1 MAKSTKSTPDPTAT
15 VEPDPSAIPLATLL
29 GRLTTGQAWKL
40 GGTVI
45 GVLLAAAAA
54 GNRIESW
61 QRDKAVTE
69 AVAPKVQEIAGLSSR
84 NVELAKEVDAL
95 KASITAQQDEVR
107 TLDTRITN
115 AQRFIIFADKYLT
128 FLSTNEDPA
137 RSIFADHVCMLYRQ
151 SQQADVDGLSM
162 DTSSVARTLSDPSA
176 PGAKELLIASGL
188 SPTLVDELIE
198 LDARGIQRS
207 LPSISKE
214 VGYAVAPTP
223 RVSPFPQVSPRPPS
237 PQRVVAD
244 VTKRLS
250 ANAGQLVKVVTFHLN
265 GKDYKYTMPP
275 EIAGLVHDNP
285 ACRLH

>member
-1 MAKSTKSTPDPTAT
+1 MAKLPKSTPDLTAT
-15 VEPDPSAIPLATLL
+15 VEQDPSAIPLATLL
-29 GRLTTGQAWKL
+29 GRLTTSQAWKL
-40 GGTVI
+40 GATVI

-61 QRDKAVTE
+61 QRDKAVTD
-69 AVAPKVQEIAGLSSR
+69 AVAPKVQEIAGLSSK
-84 NVELAKEVDAL
+84 NVELAKEIDAL
-95 KASITAQQDEVR
+95 KASVSAQQDEVR
-107 TLDTRITN
+107 ALDARITN

-128 FLSTNEDPA
+128 YLSTDEDPA

-162 DTSSVARTLSDPSA
+162 GTTSVARTLSNPSA
-176 PGAKELLIASGL
+176 PDAKELLIASGL

-214 VGYAVAPTP
+214 VGYRVAPMP
-223 RVSPFPQVSPRPPS
+223 QVSPFPRPPN
-237 PQRVVAD
+237 PVITQRVIAD

-265 GKDYKYTMPP
+265 GRDYSYRMPP
-275 EIAGLVHDNP
+275 EIAGLVHNNP
-285 ACRLH
+285 TCRLH